1 MEVVESLLKEPLV
14 LGVGASIGMF
24 VGTSL
29 LFSTT
34 TSLIV
39 SWIAWY
45 SRPPDDPVEF
55 KRRARNFPVHGERP
69 IPELP
74 AQDDQIV
81 GRVTRWPFFCTGTLD
96 YATPHSSSAAATPSV
111 APATAKV
118 QCINVFGQW
127 HVLNIKKC

>member
-1 MEVVESLLKEPLV
+1 MESLLKEPLV

-24 VGTSL
+24 VGTSM

-55 KRRARNFPVHGERP
+55 KRRARSFPVHGERP
-69 IPELP
+69 IPALP
-74 AQDDQIV
+74 GTDGEIV
-81 GRVTRWPFFCTGTLD
+81 ARVTRWPFFCTGTLD
-96 YATPHSSSAAATPSV
+96 YASDATTTS
-111 APATAKV
+111 KV

-127 HVLNIKKC
+127 HVLNIKKTT